1 MSRRKRIMALLAT
14 GAGGFGGGNPA
25 FLLRDDFTDTV
36 AAGSVNGTLA
46 TPGGTGTAAQRT
58 RKVVDSATHLAIS
71 GGNCAIDG
79 GTGAQGDPGLW
90 HGGFTRI
97 AGRMM
102 IWRELA
108 WVGANQVVGWDGGQ
122 SGGLNQAV
130 YQPSANV
137 IHWNITTLL
146 VHAVVKSYP
155 IYYAIVMRANGSYL
169 FFKNAGAAW
178 LLLWSSLDNTTTPMY
193 PGISGHT
200 AAFNIPFMRIPAALF
215 LPNVLAYDTFTRANA
230 AIGTS
235 EAAGPESQ
243 AVTARAWTGAG
254 ATIATNKA
262 IITPTL
268 GAELATGT
276 LTVGTWYSI
285 TATEVNH
292 FYAGSAVGDT
302 FRATAATGLDAN
314 NKVKAITLATMF
326 ATVDVGSAN
335 FLAGAELVANTRL
348 QTGLIVNLD
357 SASSPDDFILAY
369 IDQNVGAGTT
379 IIKLDECVN
388 GTYTNKVNVTN
399 ATYAA
404 NARLEI
410 HRDGTACR
418 VMYNNL
424 PVGTVVTLTA
434 NVNTR
439 VGLFSTGAT
448 NTFNDF
454 LVMPRGTGG
463 EYAALNNYIKGG

>member
-1 MSRRKRIMALLAT
+1 MGRKRRLFLD
-14 GAGGFGGGNPA
+14 GGGMGILGGGRPA
-25 FLLRDDFTDTV
+25 FLLQDDFTDTR

-58 RKVVDSATHLAIS
+58 RTVVDSANHLSIG
-71 GGNCAIDG
+71 GGNCVIDG
-79 GTGAQGDPGLW
+79 GTGVQGDPGQW
-90 HGGFTRI
+90 HGGFTRT

-178 LLLWSSLDNTTTPMY
+178 KMLWPSLDNTTTPMY

-243 AVTARAWTGAG
+243 LVNARTWTGTT

-262 IITPTL
+262 VITPTL
-268 GAELATGT
+268 GAELASGT

-292 FYAGSAVGDT
+292 FYAGSAIGDT
-302 FRATAATGLDAN
+302 FRATANTALDAN

-326 ATVDVGSAN
+326 ASVDVGSAN
-335 FLAGAELVANTRL
+335 FLAGAELVATTRL

-357 SASSPDDFILAY
+357 SATSPDDFIIAY

-404 NARLEI
+404 NARLVI
-410 HRDGTACR
+410 IRDGTACR

-424 PVGTVVTLTA
+424 PVGTVQTMTA

-439 VGLFSTGAT
+439 VGLFSTDAT

-454 LVMPRGTGG
+454 LVMPRGNEGQFAG
-463 EYAALNNYIKGG
+463 LNNFIQGG